1 MKTIILNKSQIYKGD
16 LILVNAHYPV
26 HSHSVEGFSMVD
38 EKYSDVRMKR
48 NAVNALQCIF
58 EKIGCA
64 DQIVAV
70 SGHRSLAEQEEIY
83 DGSMRDNGRSFTES
97 YVALPNHSEHHT
109 GLAIDLGLKQE
120 VIDFIRPDF
129 PYEGICNEFRKTAPY
144 YGFIERYQSDKEKI
158 TGISHEPWHF
168 RFVGYPHSEVMDKE
182 HLSFEEYI
190 EYIRNFTYNK
200 EHLRIVGNEGKEIE
214 IFFVP
219 CHTEKVEITL
229 PEHSIYQVSGNNVD
243 GFIVTVWGRQN
254 EQE

>member
-1 MKTIILNKSQIYKGD
+1 MKTIILNKSQIYTGN

-26 HSHSVEGFSMVD
+26 HSHSIEGFSIVD
-38 EKYSDVRMKR
+38 AKYPDVRMKR

-58 EKIGCA
+58 DKIGCT

-70 SGHRSLAEQEEIY
+70 SGHRSLAEQVEIY
-83 DGSMRDNGRSFTES
+83 NGSMRDNGPSFTEK

-120 VIDFIRPDF
+120 VIDFIRPEF
-129 PYEGICNEFRKTAPY
+129 PYDGICNEFRKIAPY
-144 YGFIERYQSDKEKI
+144 YGFVERYQSDKEDI
-158 TGISHEPWHF
+158 TGIAHEPWHF
-168 RFVGYPHSEVMDKE
+168 RYVGHPHSEVMDKE

-200 EHLRIVGNEGKEIE
+200 EHHRMSDKDGKEIE

-219 CHTEKVEITL
+219 CHKERVEITI
-229 PEHSIYQVSGNNVD
+229 PEHSVYQVSGNNVD
-243 GFIVTVWGRQN
+243 GFIVTIWR
-254 EQE
+254 